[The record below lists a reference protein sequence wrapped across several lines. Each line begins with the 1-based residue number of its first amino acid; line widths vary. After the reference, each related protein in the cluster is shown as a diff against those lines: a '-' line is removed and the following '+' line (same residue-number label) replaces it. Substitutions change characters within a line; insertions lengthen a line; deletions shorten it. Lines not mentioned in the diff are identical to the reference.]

1 MRKPSSLTWRSSSS
15 QKLTLF
21 LVGIAVVTMLSV
33 PIGVNGLQCYECLS
47 LYCNSLAVCESVK
60 RTMLSVFVPKGHI
73 IHFNPLDPCPEGEDP
88 ANSTKWEEISREC
101 QRSDSV
107 CIVSPIEIISI
118 IDGSKNGKKL
128 ESETSLTTTGYVRGC
143 ASRRKLQENDPTI
156 RVHVNLLSSS
166 GSKNKNRSASAS
178 TPSSSSSSSS
188 SYGQP
193 SQDLEMEEDL
203 SKLSFNDG
211 YQIKRVHSHE
221 FFIDQGTA
229 NATKCFED
237 KCNTK
242 VRARSGSSPRL
253 RLSFGVSV
261 LLLISGATLS
271 SKLLF
276 DL

>member
-1 MRKPSSLTWRSSSS
+1 
-15 QKLTLF
+15 
-21 LVGIAVVTMLSV
+21 
-33 PIGVNGLQCYECLS
+33 
-47 LYCNSLAVCESVK
+47 
-60 RTMLSVFVPKGHI
+60 
-73 IHFNPLDPCPEGEDP
+73 
-88 ANSTKWEEISREC
+88 
-101 QRSDSV
+101 
-107 CIVSPIEIISI
+107 
-118 IDGSKNGKKL
+118 
-128 ESETSLTTTGYVRGC
+128 
-143 ASRRKLQENDPTI
+143 
-156 RVHVNLLSSS
+156 
-166 GSKNKNRSASAS
+166 
-178 TPSSSSSSSS
+178 
-188 SYGQP
+188 
-193 SQDLEMEEDL
+193 MEEDL